1 MRQILKFLIALLAS
15 LAVLTWLTSVVVQRT
30 THRWFE
36 KDVRLRAH
44 LVVSGAHD
52 TLSAHWK
59 KEDRRQLEKTL
70 AEITRDE
77 RIMAAAARSAD
88 SLLLVSHTFEVT
100 LQQ

>member
-1 MRQILKFLIALLAS
+1 MRQILKFLIALLAC
-15 LAVLTWLTSVVVQRT
+15 LAILTLATSVVVQRT

-36 KDVRLRAH
+36 KEVRLRAH

-70 AEITRDE
+70 AEINRDE
-77 RIMAAAARSAD
+77 RIMAGAALGGGFLFLGRAAG
-88 SLLLVSHTFEVT
+88 LPL
-100 LQQ
+100 